1 MSGGQNQLP
10 VPAPKVTTT
19 NAGFWAAT
27 AGGQFTLQRCTA
39 CELVIWFPRRTCPQ
53 CRTEDT
59 QSFAACG
66 RGSVYSFTVVRK
78 GSGAYREAAPFVV
91 AYVELEEGPR
101 VLTNITGCDPA
112 DVTVGMAVEIE
123 WHDTGEGNAIYRFRP
138 VGG

>member
-39 CELVIWFPRRTCPQ
+39 CELVIWFPRRTCPK
-53 CRTEDT
+53 CRTEDI
-59 QSFAACG
+59 QSCVACG

-138 VGG
+138 APG